1 MIDRLLSISAYNQ
14 QETRS
19 ERRVGYPELIEIF
32 LLLFLRVDNRNRNQ
46 TNPRSFFL
54 RNDQIFF

>member
-19 ERRVGYPELIEIF
+19 ERRVGCSELIEIF
-32 LLLFLRVDNRNRNQ
+32 LLLFVLVDNRNRNQ
-46 TNPRSFFL
+46 RNPMIFL
-54 RNDQIFF
+54 SNERQIFF

>member
-32 LLLFLRVDNRNRNQ
+32 LLLFLRVDNCNRNQ
-46 TNPRSFFL
+46 IAIFL
-54 RNDQIFF
+54 TKD